1 MTRWAGLVLGVGA
14 LLLLTGCAAPRP
26 VPETPAE
33 VTVDAETGSD
43 TDAETD
49 ADTETAAR
57 AAWQAHRA
65 RLDAI
70 DGWNLKGR
78 IAVQTGRKSGSA
90 TLLWERAR
98 DRQTIQL
105 HGPFG
110 GGRIRITAQ
119 PGRAELRDSRG
130 RMFAGAHPAEVLRRH
145 TGWRLPFAQLRRWVR
160 GLPGAGARDIV
171 VDGRGRVK
179 RFSEGDWRVAYQNYA
194 AVGGLDLPQ
203 RLSVTARPGR
213 VADLLSGDGDRDR
226 LEVGD
231 RLNVRL
237 VISRWRDLEV
247 AGAP

>member
-1 MTRWAGLVLGVGA
+1 MIRWAGLALGA
-14 LLLLTGCAAPRP
+14 LLLVGCAAPRP
-26 VPETPAE
+26 APETPAE
-33 VTVDAETGSD
+33 VTVDAETGAD
-43 TDAETD
+43 TDAD
-49 ADTETAAR
+49 TAAR

-65 RLDAI
+65 RLTVI

-78 IAVQTGRKSGSA
+78 VAVQTGRKGGSA
-90 TLLWERAR
+90 TLLWELAGA
-98 DRQTIQL
+98 RQTIQL

-130 RMFAGAHPAEVLRRH
+130 RMTAGAHPAEVLRRH

-194 AVGGLDLPQ
+194 AVGGIDLPQ

-213 VADLLSGDGDRDR
+213 LADLVDGDGDGDRDR

>member
-1 MTRWAGLVLGVGA
+1 MIRWAGPVLGA
-14 LLLLTGCAAPRP
+14 LLLVGCAAPP
-26 VPETPAE
+26 APETPAE
-33 VTVDAETGSD
+33 VTVDAETG
-43 TDAETD
+43 AET
-49 ADTETAAR
+49 AAAAR

-65 RLDAI
+65 RLTAI

-78 IAVQTGRKSGSA
+78 VAVQTGRKGGSA
-90 TLLWERAR
+90 ALLWELAGA
-98 DRQTIQL
+98 RQTIQL

>member
-1 MTRWAGLVLGVGA
+1 MIRWAGLALGA
-14 LLLLTGCAAPRP
+14 LLLLTGCAAPP
-26 VPETPAE
+26 PAPETPAE
-33 VTVDAETGSD
+33 VTVDAETGS
-43 TDAETD
+43 EPD
-49 ADTETAAR
+49 ADAAAR

-65 RLDAI
+65 RLNSI

-78 IAVQTGRKSGSA
+78 VAVQAGRKGGSA
-90 TLLWERAR
+90 TLLWERAGA
-98 DRQTIQL
+98 RQTIQL

-194 AVGGLDLPQ
+194 AVGGIDLPQ

-226 LEVGD
+226 LEVGN